1 MKGWPPRRFMAN
13 AGQLHMLYTCPFC
26 WKVRGLLEHLDIP
39 HERIQVNPMRT
50 KKTLPS
56 APEWNKV
63 PVWVDSNNEV
73 HVDST
78 PIMKHIDS
86 VHNAG
91 KLWSSDDEERRDKW
105 MDWVDLH
112 MSKAT
117 IPILYGSLG
126 SALKTTTRVSKLEN
140 FGFFSKRL
148 YAWAGFPIMW
158 GIIARKRVKKDGRTP
173 KKLWHDLL
181 SEFTDQFQ
189 GKTFFGGDSPD
200 LIDLAAF
207 GYVRSISPYPQF
219 SQIEDHEAGMNWY
232 RAVEATLKV

>member
-1 MKGWPPRRFMAN
+1 MKGWHPAGFMTN

-39 HERIQVNPMRT
+39 HERVQVNPMKQ

-56 APEWNKV
+56 APEWTKV
-63 PVWVDSNNEV
+63 PVWVDSQSGV

-78 PIMKHIDS
+78 PIMKQIDAA
-86 VHNAG
+86 HNEG
-91 KLWSSDDEERRDKW
+91 RLWASDNEERRDEW
-105 MDWVDLH
+105 MEWVDLH

-126 SALKTTTRVSKLEN
+126 SALKTTMRVSKLEK
-140 FGFFSKRL
+140 FGFISKRL

-158 GIIARKRVKKDGRTP
+158 GIIARKRVKKDGRKP
-173 KKLWHDLL
+173 KQLWHDLL
-181 SEFTDQFQ
+181 TEFTNQFEN
-189 GKTFFGGDSPD
+189 KPFFGGDSPN
-200 LIDLAAF
+200 LVDLAAF

-219 SQIEDHEAGMNWY
+219 SQIEDHQAGMKWY
-232 RAVEATLKV
+232 KAIESTLKV

>member
-1 MKGWPPRRFMAN
+1 MKGWRFGSFMAS

-26 WKVRGLLEHLDIP
+26 WKVRGLLEYLDIP
-39 HERIQVNPMRT
+39 YEEIQVNPMRA

-56 APEWNKV
+56 APDWKKV
-63 PVWVDSNNEV
+63 PVWVNSRDEI

-78 PIMKHIDS
+78 PIMKHIDLE
-86 VHNAG
+86 HNG
-91 KLWSSDDEERRDKW
+91 GGLWSSEDEERRDKW
-105 MDWVDLH
+105 MEWVDLH

-148 YAWAGFPIMW
+148 YAWAGFPVMW
-158 GIIARKRVKKDGRTP
+158 GIIAKKRVKKDGRTP

-181 SEFTDQFQ
+181 SEFTAEFN
-189 GKTFFGGDSPD
+189 GKEFFGGDSPN
-200 LIDLAAF
+200 LVDLAAF
-207 GYVRSISPYPQF
+207 GYVRSISLYPQF
-219 SQIEDHEAGMNWY
+219 SQIEEHENGMVWY

>member
-1 MKGWPPRRFMAN
+1 MAN

-26 WKVRGLLEHLDIP
+26 WKVRGLLEYLDIP
-39 HERIQVNPMRT
+39 HERIQVNPMRA

-56 APEWNKV
+56 APEWKKV
-63 PVWVDSNNEV
+63 PVWVDSNKEV

-86 VHNAG
+86 VHNGG

-105 MDWVDLH
+105 MEWVDLH

-126 SALKTTTRVSKLEN
+126 SALKTTTRVSKLEK

-148 YAWAGFPIMW
+148 YAWAGFPVMW
-158 GIIARKRVKKDGRTP
+158 GIIAKKRVKKDGRTP

-181 SEFTDQFQ
+181 SEFTEEFN

-200 LIDLAAF
+200 FIDFAAF

-219 SQIEDHEAGMNWY
+219 SQLEEHEAGMNWY